1 MKKILLMLWLCAL
14 PAAAQQQID
23 KLLQLMQQRLAL
35 APTVAQVKWNNHL
48 PVEDPVREEQLLEKV
63 PESERAFLRAQF
75 EASKVIQQQCRRNWV
90 SQHSPVFPSA
100 PTLPEIRV
108 QLDQVTGDMLQ
119 ALEAARPELAQP
131 ELLEK
136 ALSKFPENDAWS
148 RALEPLR

>member
-1 MKKILLMLWLCAL
+1 MKKILILVWLCAL
-14 PAAAQQQID
+14 PALAQEHID

-48 PVEDPVREEQLLEKV
+48 PVDDPAREEQLLEKA
-63 PESERAFLRAQF
+63 PEAERAFLRAQF

-100 PTLPEIRV
+100 PSLSEIRS
-108 QLDQVTGDMLQ
+108 QLDKVTGEMLQ
-119 ALEAARPELAQP
+119 ALEAARPELTQP

-136 ALSKFPENDAWS
+136 ALAKFPESDAWN

>member
-1 MKKILLMLWLCAL
+1 MKKILLFVWLCSL
-14 PAAAQQQID
+14 PALAQQHID

-63 PESERAFLRAQF
+63 PEADRAFLRAQF

-90 SQHSPVFPSA
+90 SQHSSAFPSA
-100 PTLPEIRV
+100 PTLPEIRA
-108 QLDQVTGDMLQ
+108 QLDKVTGEMMQ
-119 ALEAARPELAQP
+119 ALQEARPELSQP

-136 ALSKFPENDAWS
+136 ALAKFPENDAWN